1 MDRED
6 LKKYK
11 YNKEWLNERLEYI
24 EEQKSLLTKIT
35 TTISDMPKGCGNQ
48 DKLAENIAKM
58 LDNLNDLSEKV
69 LSMQKKQIKL
79 LKLLENV
86 EEPYRTTL
94 DKHYIQNKTL
104 VEVAYEMNYTY
115 EHIKRING
123 IALNKFDEITKNVI
137 KK

>member
-11 YNKEWLNERLEYI
+11 YNKEWVKERLDYI

-35 TTISDMPKGCGNQ
+35 TTISDMPKGSGNN

-58 LDNLNDLSEKV
+58 LDNLNELSEK
-69 LSMQKKQIKL
+69 LLTMQEEQIKL
-79 LKLLENV
+79 LNTIEKIED
-86 EEPYRTTL
+86 PYRMIL

-104 VEVAYEMNYTY
+104 VEVAYEMGYTY
-115 EHIKRING
+115 EYVKRLNG
-123 IALNKFDEITKNVI
+123 IALNKFDKII
-137 KK
+137 KKF

>member
-11 YNKEWLNERLEYI
+11 YNKEWVKERLDYI

-35 TTISDMPKGCGNQ
+35 TTISDMPKGSGNN

-58 LDNLNDLSEKV
+58 LDNLNELSEK
-69 LSMQKKQIKL
+69 LLIMQEEQIKL
-79 LKLLENV
+79 LNTIEKI
-86 EEPYRTTL
+86 EEPYRTIL

-104 VEVAYEMNYTY
+104 VEVAYEMDYTY
-115 EHIKRING
+115 DHARRKNG
-123 IALNKFDEITKNVI
+123 IALNKFDMIV

>member
-11 YNKEWLNERLEYI
+11 YNKEWVKERLDYI

-35 TTISDMPKGCGNQ
+35 TTISDMPKGSGNN

-58 LDNLNDLSEKV
+58 LDNLNELSEK
-69 LSMQKKQIKL
+69 LLTMQEEQIKL
-79 LKLLENV
+79 LNTIEKV
-86 EEPYRTTL
+86 EDPYRMIL

-104 VEVAYEMNYTY
+104 VEVAYEMGYTY
-115 EHIKRING
+115 EHVKRLNG
-123 IALNKFDEITKNVI
+123 IALNKFDKII
-137 KK
+137 KKF

>member
-11 YNKEWLNERLEYI
+11 YNKEWVKERLDYI

-35 TTISDMPKGCGNQ
+35 TTITDMPKGSGNN

-58 LDNLNDLSEKV
+58 LDNLNELSEK
-69 LSMQKKQIKL
+69 LLTMQEEQIKL
-79 LKLLENV
+79 LNTIEKV
-86 EEPYRTTL
+86 EDPYRMIL

-104 VEVAYEMNYTY
+104 VEVAYEMGYTY
-115 EHIKRING
+115 EHVKRLNG
-123 IALNKFDEITKNVI
+123 IALNKFDKII
-137 KK
+137 KKF

>member
-11 YNKEWLNERLEYI
+11 YNKEWVKERLDYI

-35 TTISDMPKGCGNQ
+35 TTISDMPKGSGNN

-58 LDNLNDLSEKV
+58 LDNLNELSEK
-69 LSMQKKQIKL
+69 LLTMQEEQIKL
-79 LKLLENV
+79 LNTIEKV
-86 EEPYRTTL
+86 EDPYRMIL

-104 VEVAYEMNYTY
+104 VEVAYEMGYTY
-115 EHIKRING
+115 EHVKRLNG
-123 IALNKFDEITKNVI
+123 IALNKFDKIGGI
-137 KK
+137 L

>member
-11 YNKEWLNERLEYI
+11 YNKEWVKERLDYI

-35 TTISDMPKGCGNQ
+35 TTISDMPKGSGNN

-58 LDNLNDLSEKV
+58 LDNLNELSEK
-69 LSMQKKQIKL
+69 LLIMQEEQIKL
-79 LKLLENV
+79 LNTIEKV
-86 EEPYRTTL
+86 EEPYRTIL

-104 VEVAYEMNYTY
+104 VEVAYEMDYTY
-115 EHIKRING
+115 DHARRKNG
-123 IALNKFDEITKNVI
+123 IALNKFDMIV
-137 KK
+137 KKYKI

>member
-11 YNKEWLNERLEYI
+11 YNKEWVKERLDYI

-35 TTISDMPKGCGNQ
+35 TTISDMPKGSGNN

-58 LDNLNDLSEKV
+58 LDNLNELSEK
-69 LSMQKKQIKL
+69 LLTMQEEQIKL
-79 LKLLENV
+79 LNVLEKV
-86 EEPYRTTL
+86 EEPYRTIL

-104 VEVAYEMNYTY
+104 VEVAYEMDYTY
-115 EHIKRING
+115 EHIKRLNG
-123 IALNKFDEITKNVI
+123 IALNKFDEITK
-137 KK
+137 KF

>member
-11 YNKEWLNERLEYI
+11 YNKEWVKERLDYI

-35 TTISDMPKGCGNQ
+35 TTISDMPKGSGNN

-58 LDNLNDLSEKV
+58 LDNLNELSEK
-69 LSMQKKQIKL
+69 LLTMQEEQIKL
-79 LKLLENV
+79 LNTIEKV
-86 EEPYRTTL
+86 EDPYRIIL

-104 VEVAYEMNYTY
+104 VEVAYEMGYTY
-115 EHIKRING
+115 EHVKRLNG
-123 IALNKFDEITKNVI
+123 IALNKFDKII
-137 KK
+137 KKF

>member
-11 YNKEWLNERLEYI
+11 YNKEWVKERLDYI

-35 TTISDMPKGCGNQ
+35 TTISDMPKGSGNN

-58 LDNLNDLSEKV
+58 LDNLNELSEK
-69 LSMQKKQIKL
+69 LLIMQEEQIKL
-79 LKLLENV
+79 LNTIEKV
-86 EEPYRTTL
+86 EEPYRTIL

-104 VEVAYEMNYTY
+104 VEVAYEMGYTY
-115 EHIKRING
+115 EHIKRLNG
-123 IALNKFDEITKNVI
+123 IALNKFDEITK
-137 KK
+137 KF

>member
-11 YNKEWLNERLEYI
+11 YNKEWVKERLDYI

-35 TTISDMPKGCGNQ
+35 TTISDMPKGSGNN

-58 LDNLNDLSEKV
+58 LDNLNELSEK
-69 LSMQKKQIKL
+69 LLTMQEEQIKL
-79 LKLLENV
+79 LNVLEKV
-86 EEPYRTTL
+86 EEPYRTIL

-104 VEVAYEMNYTY
+104 VEVAYEMDYTY
-115 EHIKRING
+115 DHARRKNG
-123 IALNKFDEITKNVI
+123 IALNKFDMIV
-137 KK
+137 KKYKI

>member
-11 YNKEWLNERLEYI
+11 YNKEWVKERLDYI

-35 TTISDMPKGCGNQ
+35 TTLSITPKCFGSG

-58 LDNLNDLSEKV
+58 LDNLNELSEK
-69 LSMQKKQIKL
+69 LLIMQEEQIKL
-79 LKLLENV
+79 LNTIEKV
-86 EEPYRTTL
+86 EEPYRTIL

-104 VEVAYEMNYTY
+104 VEVAYEMDYTY
-115 EHIKRING
+115 DHARRKNG
-123 IALNKFDEITKNVI
+123 IALNKFDMIV
-137 KK
+137 KKYKV